1 MKAEAGI
8 VESLCG
14 TKKESMRTKTIIK
27 KWFMPNIIWIV
38 PLICCFLNMLGV
50 EGLPDF
56 IHAIWIGALLEL
68 IALAA
73 WGIYRL
79 LRNHVKS

>member
-1 MKAEAGI
+1 
-8 VESLCG
+8 
-14 TKKESMRTKTIIK
+14 
-27 KWFMPNIIWIV
+27 MPSIIWLV

-56 IHAIWIGALLEL
+56 IHAIWIGAFLEL